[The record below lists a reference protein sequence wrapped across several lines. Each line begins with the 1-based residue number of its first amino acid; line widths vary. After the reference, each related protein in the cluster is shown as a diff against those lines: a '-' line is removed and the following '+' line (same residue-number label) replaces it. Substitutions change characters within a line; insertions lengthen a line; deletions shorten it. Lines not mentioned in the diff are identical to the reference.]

1 MLTVANYHY
10 LTLMKTLFASERR
23 IRRIG
28 IPLISLVY
36 MLIYFDGNPYD
47 PLHILREFTVSFLFT
62 FTLWEGN
69 RAIVMKLRQRY
80 PRSEQTARRL
90 LVQMTFCVIF
100 TVGAT
105 LFIVAAFTFI
115 DVPICPTD
123 EWFSMILANLVP
135 MVMVV
140 SIYEGAYFFEEWVK
154 NLQRS
159 ETLAK
164 ENLRSQFEALKNQL
178 DPHFLF
184 NSMNTLA
191 ALIDERNE
199 PAQKYLEQ
207 LSDVYRYVLVSK
219 QKETVP
225 LHEELAFVESYIYLN
240 KTRFRDNLVVNNEL
254 PASAMQQLVP
264 PLSLQLLV
272 ENAIKHNVV
281 SKDRPLTLRLSMD
294 AHGYITVENN
304 VQKKN
309 ILEQS
314 TKTGLQNMINR
325 YALLTSKRVE
335 VLQTAELFSV
345 KIPTLVS

>member
-1 MLTVANYHY
+1 
-10 LTLMKTLFASERR
+10 MKTLFANERR
-23 IRRIG
+23 LRQIG
-28 IPLISLVY
+28 IPLISLCY
-36 MLIYFDGNPYD
+36 MLMYYDGNPYD
-47 PLHILREFTVSFLFT
+47 PLNILREFSVSFLFT

-69 RAIVMKLRQRY
+69 RAIVMNLRQRY
-80 PRSEQTARRL
+80 PHSGQTARRL
-90 LVQMTFCVIF
+90 VIQIALCIVF
-100 TVGAT
+100 TLGAT
-105 LFIVAAFTFI
+105 LFITAAFAFI
-115 DVPICPTD
+115 NVPICPTNQ
-123 EWFSMILANLVP
+123 WWSMALANLIP
-135 MVMVV
+135 MGLIV
-140 SIYEGAYFFEEWVK
+140 SIYEGAYFFDEWVK

-159 ETLAK
+159 EVLAK
-164 ENLRSQFEALKNQL
+164 ENIRSQFEALKNQL

-191 ALIDERNE
+191 ALIDEHNE

-240 KTRFRDNLVVNNEL
+240 KARFRDNLIVKNEL

-272 ENAIKHNVV
+272 ENAIKHNIV
-281 SKDRPLTLRLSMD
+281 SRDRPLTLRLSMD

-309 ILEQS
+309 ILEKS

-325 YALLTSKRVE
+325 YALLTEERVE
-335 VLQTAELFSV
+335 VLQTTDVFSV
-345 KIPTLVS
+345 KIPTLTS